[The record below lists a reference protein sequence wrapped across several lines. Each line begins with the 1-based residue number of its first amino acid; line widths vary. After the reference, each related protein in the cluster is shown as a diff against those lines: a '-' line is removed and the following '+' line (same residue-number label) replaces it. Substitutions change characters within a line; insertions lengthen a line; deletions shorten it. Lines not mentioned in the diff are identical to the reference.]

1 MSESCI
7 FIMINNFD
15 RADAITKDIRSD
27 EAMALVRTKLDQTL
41 SGSPVIIRRYTKHLM
56 SSKGK
61 LIRANSVV
69 VCAEDSHGFI
79 HPNAV
84 ILAAAI
90 ELLHLAT
97 LVHDDVIDNADLR
110 RGADTLQK
118 RYGKKSAVICGDYL
132 LCAALRLAAS
142 VTDKQDYLSINFPD
156 YMNRVCLGE
165 LNQHINN
172 GNLELSVYQY
182 FKIISGK
189 TAALFEASFYA
200 GAYFSGSTD
209 KELRAYRRLGFLLGM
224 IFQLTD
230 DCIDFEMTE
239 AAAMKPVQSDYEQ
252 GVITLPL
259 IHALH
264 EVKGFK
270 DKAVRSGIGRNEIND
285 AVIMSGGLDFT
296 RSIVKRYYNK
306 ALHILEGLAITEEK
320 KLRLTGLLNKVSRL
334 T

>member
-1 MSESCI
+1 
-7 FIMINNFD
+7 MIKKNNKND
-15 RADAITKDIRSD
+15 EITKDIQYE
-27 EAMALVRTKLDQTL
+27 EALALVKAKIDNTL
-41 SGSPVIIRRYTKHLM
+41 SGSPIIIRKYTKHLL

-61 LIRANSVV
+61 FIRANSVII
-69 VCAEDSHGFI
+69 CAENKQNII
-79 HPNAV
+79 HPNA
-84 ILAAAI
+84 ILLAAAI

-110 RGADTLQK
+110 RGEPTLQK
-118 RYGKKSAVICGDYL
+118 KFGKKSAVICGDYL
-132 LCAALRLAAS
+132 LCAALKLAAS
-142 VTDKQDYLSINFPD
+142 VTDKQDYLSIDIPD

-172 GNLELSVYQY
+172 GNLNLSIYQY

-200 GAYFSGSTD
+200 GAYFSECTD
-209 KELRAYRRLGFLLGM
+209 KELRKYKKLGFILGM

-239 AAAMKPVQSDYEQ
+239 TTALKPVQSDYEQ

-264 EVKGFK
+264 EIEGFK
-270 DKAVRSGIGRNEIND
+270 DKALHSQVSRNEINN
-285 AVIMSGGLDFT
+285 AVAMSGGLDFT
-296 RSIVKRYYNK
+296 RRIVQSYYSK
-306 ALHILEGLAITEEK
+306 AKHIIDSLEIAMEKKDRLITILE
-320 KLRLTGLLNKVSRL
+320 KVSRL
-334 T
+334 S